1 MHVLRNMVKA
11 VRSTGTVLDLQ
22 VIRPNPRVEIGDEFF
37 CEVDGEPLFRRADA
51 AVGAID
57 ALIRQ
62 GQLSEHAVDDHDVRE
77 HYANGADL
85 VDDFSD
91 KERQL
96 PQEARHQLLAVAE
109 PCVVRERCRLRRLSV
124 R

>member
-11 VRSTGTVLDLQ
+11 VRSSRTVLDLQ
-22 VIRPNPRVEIGDEFF
+22 VIRPNPRVEIGDELF

-62 GQLSEHAVDDHDVRE
+62 GQLSEQASTITTC
-77 HYANGADL
+77 ANTTQTGPTSSTTSATRSGGYPKWL
-85 VDDFSD
+85 Y
-91 KERQL
+91 
-96 PQEARHQLLAVAE
+96 PN
-109 PCVVRERCRLRRLSV
+109 C
-124 R
+124 